1 MDEEVVIIDEKTRN
15 EKIKNF
21 ILENKKIIIIIISI
35 VIISF
40 LVLFAINEIKKNNK
54 IILANNFNDITADFE
69 TGKKNNTS
77 KELKDIIKKLDN
89 TYSPLALFF
98 LIDNDLIENIEE
110 GNILFDILIN
120 ETKLEKEI
128 KNLIIYK
135 KALLNSGLIDEN
147 ELLNI
152 LNPIINSN
160 SVWKPHALYLI
171 GEYFY
176 SKDEKEKAKNFF
188 DEILILKDI
197 NNDILSETQKR
208 ISRDYSE

>member
-54 IILANNFNDITADFE
+54 IILANNFNNITADFE

-77 KELKDIIKKLDN
+77 KELKDIIKKHDN

>member
-54 IILANNFNDITADFE
+54 IILANNFNNITADFE

-77 KELKDIIKKLDN
+77 KKLKDIIKKHDN

-152 LNPIINSN
+152 LNPIVNSN

>member
-54 IILANNFNDITADFE
+54 IILANNFNNITADFE

-152 LNPIINSN
+152 LNPIVNSN

>member
-54 IILANNFNDITADFE
+54 IILANNFNNITADFE

>member
-15 EKIKNF
+15 EKIKNL
-21 ILENKKIIIIIISI
+21 ILENKKKIIIIISI

-54 IILANNFNDITADFE
+54 IILADNFNKITADFE

-77 KELKDIIKKLDN
+77 KELIDIIKKLDN

-135 KALLNSGLIDEN
+135 KALLNSGLINEN

-176 SKDEKEKAKNFF
+176 SKGEKEKAKNFF